1 MTVDKSIGQLV
12 DKLMF
17 VARTKGAAVSD
28 VPENLRYTSEHE
40 WARAD
45 GDRVV
50 VGITDYAQDQLGDVV
65 FVALPEPG
73 TEVASGATFGEVES
87 TKSVS
92 DLYSPVTG
100 TVAERN
106 DALEGSPELI
116 NQDPYGKGWLIV
128 IQAADADLGQLL
140 EPDAYRR
147 HIEEA

>member
-1 MTVDKSIGQLV
+1 M
-12 DKLMF
+12 
-17 VARTKGAAVSD
+17 VSD

-40 WARAD
+40 WARPE

-65 FVALPEPG
+65 FVSLPEPG
-73 TEVASGATFGEVES
+73 SEVAAGATFGEVES

-92 DLYSPVTG
+92 DLYSPVAG

-106 DALEGSPELI
+106 DALEKEPELI
-116 NQDPYGKGWLIV
+116 NQEPYGRGWLIS
-128 IQAADADLGQLL
+128 IDAPGADLGHLL
-140 EPDAYRR
+140 DAAAYKS

>member
-1 MTVDKSIGQLV
+1 VNDI
-12 DKLMF
+12 
-17 VARTKGAAVSD
+17 
-28 VPENLRYTSEHE
+28 PENLRYTSEHE
-40 WARAD
+40 WARAE

-128 IQAADADLGQLL
+128 IEAADADLGQLL
-140 EPDAYRR
+140 EPEAYRR

>member
-1 MTVDKSIGQLV
+1 
-12 DKLMF
+12 
-17 VARTKGAAVSD
+17 
-28 VPENLRYTSEHE
+28 
-40 WARAD
+40 
-45 GDRVV
+45 
-50 VGITDYAQDQLGDVV
+50 
-65 FVALPEPG
+65 
-73 TEVASGATFGEVES
+73 
-87 TKSVS
+87 VS

-140 EPDAYRR
+140 EPEAYRR

>member
-1 MTVDKSIGQLV
+1 M
-12 DKLMF
+12 
-17 VARTKGAAVSD
+17 SD
-28 VPENLRYTSEHE
+28 IPESLRYTTEHE

-65 FVALPEPG
+65 FVSLPELG
-73 TEVASGATFGEVES
+73 SEVAAGATFGEVES

-92 DLYSPVTG
+92 DLYSPVAG

-106 DALEGSPELI
+106 DELDNAPELI
-116 NQDPYGKGWLIV
+116 NQDPYGRGWLIA
-128 IQAADADLGQLL
+128 IDAPGTNLDHLL
-140 EPDAYRR
+140 DHVAYRR

>member
-1 MTVDKSIGQLV
+1 M
-12 DKLMF
+12 
-17 VARTKGAAVSD
+17 SD
-28 VPENLRYTSEHE
+28 VPENLRYTTEHE
-40 WARAD
+40 WARAE

-65 FVALPEPG
+65 FVSLPEPG
-73 TEVASGATFGEVES
+73 SEVTAGGTFGEVES

-92 DLYSPVTG
+92 DLYSPVSG

-116 NQDPYGKGWLIV
+116 NQDPYGQGWLIA
-128 IQAADADLGQLL
+128 ITSPAADLGELL
-140 EPDAYRR
+140 EPAAYRR